1 MTIRETRSSQVD
13 VEKCVHLAGNR
24 FDLIIGTS
32 QRMRE
37 LKTRARE
44 KGTHIT
50 AVDPLLEMQNGNL
63 NITDY
68 LLKVK

>member
-1 MTIRETRSSQVD
+1 MTTKETRSSQVD
-13 VEKCVHLAGNR
+13 VEKCVCFAENR
-24 FDLIIGTS
+24 FDLIIAAS
-32 QRMRE
+32 QRLRE

-44 KGTHIT
+44 KGTHVT
-50 AVDPLLEMQNGNL
+50 AVDPLLEIQDGNL